1 MSVIDAL
8 RRPEYT
14 GERRCW
20 PCTAVNAA
28 LVLVAAAVVGV
39 VWVPAAVAVAA
50 VGATLVYL
58 RGYVVPY
65 TPQFAPRLV
74 AVLPVDT
81 GFDHAADGGSAVR
94 DSGDLTGDGADGE
107 AVTAALLEAG
117 VVVAEGEEIA
127 LSPAFAE
134 DWRAEMA
141 RLREADDDG
150 LAAAV
155 AEAAPFDGT
164 GRTELDGV
172 TVEGEVESVWLSRP
186 LAIADAAAVRAM
198 ADHGVPGG
206 VRAAGSTPLRMFL
219 PECPTTGGPVEET
232 TWRDCCGGT
241 RGVYDDPE
249 RRVLACAETG
259 EVLFEFE

>member
-1 MSVIDAL
+1 MSVLDSL

-28 LVLVAAAVVGV
+28 VVLVLAVVVGV
-39 VWVPAAVAVAA
+39 RWVPAALAVAV
-50 VGATLVYL
+50 VGAALVYL

-65 TPQFAPRLV
+65 TPRFAPRLV
-74 AVLPVDT
+74 EALPVDL
-81 GFDHAADGGSAVR
+81 GFGHATDGGTRR
-94 DSGDLTGDGADGE
+94 DSEALAGDADGE

-117 VVVAEGEEIA
+117 VVEADGEAIA
-127 LSPAFAE
+127 LSSSFAE
-134 DWRAEMA
+134 DWREEMA
-141 RLREADDDG
+141 RLREADG
-150 LAAAV
+150 AELAAAV
-155 AEAAPFDGT
+155 ADAAPFEAT

-172 TVEGEVESVWLSRP
+172 TAEGEGQSVWLSRP

-198 ADHGVPGG
+198 AGHGVPPDR
-206 VRAAGSTPLRMFL
+206 RAAGATPLRMFL

-259 EVLFEFE
+259 ELLYEFE